1 MSFVFYDTETT
12 GINTSFDQI
21 LQFAAIWTD
30 DDLNELG
37 RFEVRC
43 RLDDHTIPSAG
54 AFRVT
59 GMTIGKVTAPDLMS
73 HYEMVCQIKQRLQQ
87 WCPTTFVGW
96 NTLSYDEHLLRQ
108 AFYKCLHPP
117 YLTNTNGNQRS
128 DILKL
133 AQCVEAFAE
142 DVLVIPLNEKGRPS
156 YKLDKLA
163 PANGFNHDKAHD
175 AMGDVEATIFV
186 CRLIRERAPAAW
198 QQMLHCAAKA
208 RVEEVINGSPIFVL
222 RDYHGSVKEYA
233 LTRLGNEPNGFAA
246 LAYDL
251 TVDPAQLDVLSDP
264 QLAARLKKSPRV
276 VRRIRSNAAPFVTPA
291 VEGEVAAGMA
301 YDALVARRVNLFEHA
316 DLVERLIR
324 LSAKDPTVP
333 SQHVE
338 EQIYDRFPSATDS
351 ALMVQFHAAEWCD
364 RLSIVE
370 KFQDL
375 RYRALGHRLIFSHC
389 PESLPTELR
398 QDQER
403 QLAAKLLGH
412 GYEAPPWAT
421 LDVVDQEAAAMEQEG
436 HAHLADMLQEFRS
449 FVTERKRHALE
460 VLGLQ

>member
-30 DDLNELG
+30 DDLKELG
-37 RFEVRC
+37 RFEARC
-43 RLDDHTIPSAG
+43 RLDHLTIPSAR

-59 GMTIGKVTAPDLMS
+59 GMTIGKVTAPDLPT
-73 HYEMVCQIKQRLQQ
+73 HYEMVCQIREQLQQ

-133 AQCVEAFAE
+133 AQCVEAFAR
-142 DVLVIPLNEKGRPS
+142 DVLVVPVNEKGRPS
-156 YKLDKLA
+156 YKLDQLA
-163 PANGFNHDKAHD
+163 PANGFNHAKAHD

-186 CRLIRERAPAAW
+186 CRLIKERAPAAW

-208 RVEEVINGSPIFVL
+208 RVEEVINGSPIFIL
-222 RDYHGSVKEYA
+222 RDYYGSVKEYA
-233 LTRLGNEPNGFAA
+233 LTRLGTEPNGFAV

-276 VRRIRSNAAPFVTPA
+276 VRRIRTNTAPFVMPA
-291 VEGEVAAGMA
+291 EEGEGAAGMA
-301 YDALVARRVNLFEHA
+301 YDALLARRVNLFDHA
-316 DLVERLIR
+316 ELVQRMIQ

-333 SQHVE
+333 SEHVE
-338 EQIYDRFPSATDS
+338 EQIYDAFPSAADS
-351 ALMVQFHAAEWCD
+351 ALMVQFHAADWCD
-364 RLSIVE
+364 RLPIVE
-370 KFQDL
+370 RFQDQ
-375 RYRALGHRLIFSHC
+375 RYRALGRRLIFSHC
-389 PESLPTELR
+389 PESLPAEVR
-398 QDQER
+398 RDQER
-403 QLAAKLLGH
+403 KAAARLLGH
-412 GYEAPPWAT
+412 GCEAPPWST
-421 LDVVDQEAAAMEQEG
+421 LDAVDQEAAAMEQEG
-436 HAHLADMLQEFRS
+436 HAHLTDMLREFRS
-449 FVTERKRHALE
+449 FVADRKEQAMG